1 LERITATLPLINSA
15 RQIVVI
21 VPGAIET
28 ETVRNAWCPLPNAR
42 ALPTSLVNPTNGTLT
57 WMLVGDAAM
66 LLRHAN
72 FNTN

>member
-1 LERITATLPLINSA
+1 LERIAVTLPLINSA

-21 VPGAIET
+21 VTGAVEA

-42 ALPTSLVNPTNGTLT
+42 ALPTSLVKPTSGTLT
-57 WMLVGDAAM
+57 WMLAGDAAM
-66 LLRHAN
+66 LLRRAN